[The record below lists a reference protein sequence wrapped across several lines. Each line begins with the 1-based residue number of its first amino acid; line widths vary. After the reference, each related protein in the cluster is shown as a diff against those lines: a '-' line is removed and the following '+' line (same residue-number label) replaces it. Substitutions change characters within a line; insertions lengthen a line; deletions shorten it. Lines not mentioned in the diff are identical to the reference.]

1 MCVYVCLFLLYI
13 YKLFAFDMQKEMA
26 NTHADFVNMKQG
38 ISGQLRGLLGG
49 SGPLDHWDVDQRT

>member
-1 MCVYVCLFLLYI
+1 MYVCFFYTYTSCLQ
-13 YKLFAFDMQKEMA
+13 FDMQKEMT